1 MDMSIEGLLGAPVIA
16 FVASLVIAVILY
28 AIGGSIAPKPKSSS
42 KAKYQPYACGQEVPP
57 ERVPMTIWLYKFAM
71 AFVVVDV
78 VSFLFILSMGTPLVT
93 PLRELILIYGMLLL
107 IALVAL
113 IRR

>member
-1 MDMSIEGLLGAPVIA
+1 MPV
-16 FVASLVIAVILY
+16 
-28 AIGGSIAPKPKSSS
+28 GRKS
-42 KAKYQPYACGQEVPP
+42 
-57 ERVPMTIWLYKFAM
+57 RVPMTIWLYKFAV

-78 VSFLFILSMGTPLVT
+78 VSFLFILSMGTPLVS